1 MKKLDVKQ
9 LVQENISATLPE
21 NLTTFKISLDDKEK
35 QSRDKLVLPYL
46 PQKNEGE
53 KKESRIFYE
62 FDHVDDWDEED
73 PDDDLD
79 I

>member
-1 MKKLDVKQ
+1 MKQ
-9 LVQENISATLPE
+9 LIQENVASLPE
-21 NLTTFKISLDDKEK
+21 NLTTFKISLEEKEK
-35 QSRDKLVLPYL
+35 ESRDKLVLPYL
-46 PQKNEGE
+46 PQKSGE
-53 KKESRIFYE
+53 SKIFYE

>member
-1 MKKLDVKQ
+1 MKKLDVQK
-9 LVQENISATLPE
+9 LIQENINATLPE

-46 PQKNEGE
+46 PQKTDATDT
-53 KKESRIFYE
+53 KIFYE
-62 FDHVDDWDEED
+62 FDSVDDWDEED

>member
-1 MKKLDVKQ
+1 M
-9 LVQENISATLPE
+9 PE
-21 NLTTFKISLDDKEK
+21 NLTTFKISLEDKDKE
-35 QSRDKLVLPYL
+35 SRDKVVLPYL
-46 PQKNEGE
+46 PQSSSGE
-53 KKESRIFYE
+53 SKIFYD